1 MDDTDHALYPR
12 FSAELVATALK
23 DTPVVMVTGPR
34 QCGKTTLV
42 RDLVAGNREFIT
54 MDDDTVL
61 AAARSDPTGLVR
73 ALDRT
78 TIDEVQRVPDLL
90 RAIKKSVDE
99 DRRAGRFLLTGS
111 ANILT
116 LPQVSESLAGRME
129 IVSLLPLSRAEI
141 RGKKPGFLKAAF
153 DSKLGKPAE
162 PMIGKDLV
170 QAVLIGGY
178 PEMLRRGDP
187 KRRQTWARDY
197 VRAIVQRDVREV
209 ADVEKLD
216 QMPRL
221 LQVLAHHSGQLT
233 NFTQIGGQV
242 GFDDKTTRKY
252 VAILE
257 QLFLV
262 RRVEPWFRNQLKRL
276 VKTPKLHFLDSGLV
290 RFDDKTT
297 RKYVAILEQ
306 LFLVRRVEPWFRNQL
321 KRLVKTPKLHFLD
334 SGLLGALLGASAE
347 RVAKDRSIFGPL
359 LDTFVFSEVLKQ
371 ASWFGESCA
380 LYHYR
385 DKDQDEVDLVIEAGS
400 GASIG
405 IEVKASATVNAGDFK
420 GLRKLAEACGDNFKL
435 GVVLY
440 DGGRSVPFG
449 DRLVAAPM
457 SCLWA

>member
-1 MDDTDHALYPR
+1 MGETDHALFPR

-141 RGKKPGFLKAAF
+141 RGKRPGFLKAAF

-162 PMIGKDLV
+162 LMIGKNLV
-170 QAVLIGGY
+170 QAVLTGGY
-178 PEMLRRGDP
+178 PEMLRREDP

-197 VRAIVQRDVREV
+197 IRAIVQRDVREV
-209 ADVEKLD
+209 ADAEKLD

-221 LQVLAHHSGQLT
+221 LQVLAHHSSRLT
-233 NFTQIGGQV
+233 NFTQMGAQV
-242 GFDDKTTRKY
+242 GFDDKTTKKY

-262 RRVEPWFRNQLKRL
+262 RKVEPWFQ
-276 VKTPKLHFLDSGLV
+276 
-290 RFDDKTT
+290 
-297 RKYVAILEQ
+297 
-306 LFLVRRVEPWFRNQL
+306 NQL

-334 SGLLGALLGASAE
+334 SGLLGALLGATAE
-347 RVAKDRSIFGPL
+347 RIAKDRSIFGPL
-359 LDTFVFSEVLKQ
+359 LETFVFSEVLKQ
-371 ASWFGESCA
+371 TSWFGETCS

-385 DKDQDEVDLVIEAGS
+385 DKDQDEVDLVIETAS
-400 GASIG
+400 GALVG

-420 GLRKLAEACGDNFKL
+420 GLRKLADACGDNFKL

-440 DGGRSVPFG
+440 DGERPVHFG

>member
-1 MDDTDHALYPR
+1 MDDTDHTLFPR
-12 FSAELVATALK
+12 FSAELAANALK

-42 RDLVAGNREFIT
+42 RELVGGNRDFIT

-61 AAARSDPTGLVR
+61 AAARSDPTGFVR

-90 RAIKKSVDE
+90 RAIKKSVDD

-116 LPQVSESLAGRME
+116 VPKISESLAGRME

-153 DSKLGKPAE
+153 DSKLGNPAE
-162 PMIGKDLV
+162 RMIGKDLV
-170 QAVLIGGY
+170 QAVLTGGY
-178 PEMLRRGDP
+178 PEMLRREDP

-197 VRAIVQRDVREV
+197 IRAIVQRDVREV
-209 ADVEKLD
+209 ADVERLD

-233 NFTQIGGQV
+233 NFTQMGGQV

-252 VAILE
+252 ISILE

-262 RRVEPWFRNQLKRL
+262 RRL
-276 VKTPKLHFLDSGLV
+276 
-290 RFDDKTT
+290 
-297 RKYVAILEQ
+297 
-306 LFLVRRVEPWFRNQL
+306 EPWFRNQL

-334 SGLLGALLGASAE
+334 SGLLGALLGANVD
-347 RVAKDRSIFGPL
+347 RIAKDRSIFGPL
-359 LDTFVFSEVLKQ
+359 LETFVFSELLKQ
-371 ASWFGESCA
+371 APWFGEIRS

-385 DKDQDEVDLVIEAGS
+385 DKDQDEVDLVIETRS
-400 GASIG
+400 GPLVG
-405 IEVKASATVNAGDFK
+405 IEVKASATVNVGDFK
-420 GLRKLAEACGDNFKL
+420 GLRKLAEASGDNFKL

-440 DGGRSVPFG
+440 DGGRPVPFG

-457 SCLWA
+457 SCLWG

>member
-1 MDDTDHALYPR
+1 MDDTDHVLFPR

-61 AAARSDPTGLVR
+61 AAARSDPTGFVR

-78 TIDEVQRVPDLL
+78 TIDEAQRVPDLL
-90 RAIKKSVDE
+90 RAIKKSVDD

-116 LPQVSESLAGRME
+116 VPQISESLAGRME

-141 RGKKPGFLKAAF
+141 GGKRLDFLRAAF
-153 DSKLGKPAE
+153 DGKLGKPAGA
-162 PMIGKDLV
+162 MIGENLV

-178 PEMLRRGDP
+178 PEMLRREDP

-197 VRAIVQRDVREV
+197 IMAIVQRDVREV

-221 LQVLAHHSGQLT
+221 LQVLARHSGRLT
-233 NFTQIGGQV
+233 NFTQMGAQV

-262 RRVEPWFRNQLKRL
+262 RKVNRGFRTN
-276 VKTPKLHFLDSGLV
+276 
-290 RFDDKTT
+290 
-297 RKYVAILEQ
+297 
-306 LFLVRRVEPWFRNQL
+306 
-321 KRLVKTPKLHFLD
+321 
-334 SGLLGALLGASAE
+334 
-347 RVAKDRSIFGPL
+347 
-359 LDTFVFSEVLKQ
+359 
-371 ASWFGESCA
+371 
-380 LYHYR
+380 
-385 DKDQDEVDLVIEAGS
+385 
-400 GASIG
+400 
-405 IEVKASATVNAGDFK
+405 
-420 GLRKLAEACGDNFKL
+420 
-435 GVVLY
+435 
-440 DGGRSVPFG
+440 
-449 DRLVAAPM
+449 
-457 SCLWA
+457 

>member
-1 MDDTDHALYPR
+1 
-12 FSAELVATALK
+12 
-23 DTPVVMVTGPR
+23 MVTSPR

-42 RDLVAGNREFIT
+42 RDLIASNRELIT
-54 MDDDTVL
+54 LDDDT
-61 AAARSDPTGLVR
+61 ASARSDPTGLVR
-73 ALDRT
+73 GLTRT
-78 TIDEVQRVPDLL
+78 TIDEVQRAPDLL
-90 RAIKKSVDE
+90 RAIKRSVDD

-116 LPQVSESLAGRME
+116 VPQISESLAGRMV

-141 RGKKPGFLKAAF
+141 RGKRPDFLKAAF
-153 DSKLGKPAE
+153 DGKLRKPAK
-162 PMIGKDLV
+162 PTIGVDLV
-170 QAVLIGGY
+170 HSVLTGGY
-178 PEMLRRGDP
+178 PEMLRREDP

-233 NFTQIGGQV
+233 NFTQIGGQI
-242 GFDDKTTRKY
+242 GFDDKT
-252 VAILE
+252 A
-257 QLFLV
+257 
-262 RRVEPWFRNQLKRL
+262 
-276 VKTPKLHFLDSGLV
+276 
-290 RFDDKTT
+290 

-359 LDTFVFSEVLKQ
+359 LETFVFSEVLKQ

-400 GASIG
+400 GALVG

-440 DGGRSVPFG
+440 DGGRPVPFG

>member
-1 MDDTDHALYPR
+1 
-12 FSAELVATALK
+12 
-23 DTPVVMVTGPR
+23 
-34 QCGKTTLV
+34 
-42 RDLVAGNREFIT
+42 
-54 MDDDTVL
+54 
-61 AAARSDPTGLVR
+61 VR

-90 RAIKKSVDE
+90 RAIKKSVDD

-162 PMIGKDLV
+162 LMIGKDLV
-170 QAVLIGGY
+170 QAVLTGGY
-178 PEMLRRGDP
+178 PEMLRREDP

-262 RRVEPWFRNQLKRL
+262 RK
-276 VKTPKLHFLDSGLV
+276 
-290 RFDDKTT
+290 
-297 RKYVAILEQ
+297 
-306 LFLVRRVEPWFRNQL
+306 VEPWFRNQL

-334 SGLLGALLGASAE
+334 SGLLGALLGASVE
-347 RVAKDRSIFGPL
+347 RIAKDRTIFGPL
-359 LDTFVFSEVLKQ
+359 LETFVFSEVLKQ

-385 DKDQDEVDLVIEAGS
+385 DKDQDEVDLVIETGS
-400 GASIG
+400 GALVG

-440 DGGRSVPFG
+440 DGGRPVPFG